1 MKLLTQGWIEKAEE
15 DWDVA
20 LLALGS
26 PQSRAYNA
34 ICFHAQQCAEK
45 YLKGQLQE
53 GGIMISKTHDLGKLL
68 DLLLPAQPLWTA
80 LRPALDSLT
89 TYAVDFRYPGDTAN
103 KEEAEEAVERGSSR
117 TLPQCAGSGAAELRL
132 ANIIFSST

>member
-1 MKLLTQGWIEKAEE
+1 MKPTTQEWVDKAEE

-20 LLALGS
+20 LLALGA

-53 GGIMISKTHDLGKLL
+53 DSVAIPKTHDLGKLL
-68 DLLLPAQPLWTA
+68 DLVLPAQPFWAA
-80 LRPALDSLT
+80 LRPAFDSLT
-89 TYAVDFRYPGDTAN
+89 TYAVDFRYPGDAAN
-103 KEEAEEAVERGSSR
+103 KEEAEDAVEDCRKMREFARRSLG
-117 TLPQCAGSGAAELRL
+117 LP
-132 ANIIFSST
+132 I

>member
-1 MKLLTQGWIEKAEE
+1 MKLLTQGWVEKAEE
-15 DWDVA
+15 DWEVA
-20 LLALGS
+20 LLALGA
-26 PQSRAYNA
+26 PHARAYNA

-53 GGIMISKTHDLGKLL
+53 DSLAIPKTHDLGKLL
-68 DLLLPAQPLWTA
+68 DLVLPTQPFWGV

-103 KEEAEEAVERGSSR
+103 KEEAEDAVEDCRQVREVARRSLG
-117 TLPQCAGSGAAELRL
+117 LPV
-132 ANIIFSST
+132 